1 MADPRL
7 RAQASKTVPQAAPP
21 KQVID
26 FDPCMSCNVRE
37 MSVCADLTPD
47 ELEHLATIVSDQK
60 ADTGHAIF
68 SEGDDAGSL
77 FNVTGGVVK
86 LYKLLPDG
94 RRQITGF
101 LFPGDFLGLAVND
114 QYGYSAEAVEP
125 VRLCR
130 FPRQPL
136 ERIMERYPHMKAR
149 LFTMASN
156 ELAAAQDQML
166 LLGRKTARERI
177 ASFLLQLQGSAK
189 RRGQPANPIRL
200 PMNRGD
206 IADFLGLTTETVSR
220 TISAMKRSGV
230 IALREGGNV
239 DVRDQ
244 TGLDAIAAGETVE
257 A

>member
-1 MADPRL
+1 MPLAT
-7 RAQASKTVPQAAPP
+7 QP
-21 KQVID
+21 KEVID
-26 FDPCMSCNVRE
+26 FDPCKRCNVRE

-47 ELEHLATIVSDQK
+47 ELEHLAEIVTDQTVE
-60 ADTGHAIF
+60 TGHAIF
-68 SEGDDAGSL
+68 SEGDEASSL

-130 FPRQPL
+130 FPRLSL
-136 ERIMERYPHMKAR
+136 ERVMDRYPHMKAR

-177 ASFLLQLQGSAK
+177 ASFLLQLQSSAK
-189 RRGQPANPIRL
+189 RRGHPVNPVRL

-220 TISAMKRSGV
+220 TISAMKRAGV
-230 IALREGGNV
+230 IALREGGTV

-244 TGLDAIAAGETVE
+244 AGLDAIAAGETVE
-257 A
+257 T

>member
-1 MADPRL
+1 MVEPRTRPL
-7 RAQASKTVPQAAPP
+7 ASKTAPETAPP

-37 MSVCADLTPD
+37 MSVCADLSPD
-47 ELEHLATIVSDQK
+47 ELETLSGIVTDQRVD
-60 ADTGHAIF
+60 AGRAIF

-101 LFPGDFLGLAVND
+101 LFPGDFLGLAVNE

-130 FPRQPL
+130 FPREPL
-136 ERIMERYPHMKAR
+136 ERVMDKYPHMKAR

-177 ASFLLQLQGSAK
+177 ASFLLQLQNSAK
-189 RRGQPANPIRL
+189 RRGQPGNPVRL

-230 IALREGGNV
+230 ISLREGGNV
-239 DVRDQ
+239 EIRDQ
-244 TGLDAIAAGETVE
+244 AGLDAIAAGET
-257 A
+257 AAA

>member
-1 MADPRL
+1 MADPRTRPL
-7 RAQASKTVPQAAPP
+7 ASKTAPEAPPP

-26 FDPCMSCNVRE
+26 FDPCMRCNVRE

-47 ELEHLATIVSDQK
+47 ELEHLAEIVTDQTVE
-60 ADTGHAIF
+60 AGHAIF

-101 LFPGDFLGLAVND
+101 LFPGDFLGLAVNE

-125 VRLCR
+125 VKLCR
-130 FPRQPL
+130 FPRVPL
-136 ERIMERYPHMKAR
+136 ERVMDRYPHMKAR

-177 ASFLLQLQGSAK
+177 ASFLLQLQSSAK
-189 RRGQPANPIRL
+189 RRGQPVNPVRL

-220 TISAMKRSGV
+220 TISAMKRAGV

-244 TGLDAIAAGETVE
+244 DGLDAIAAGERAE